1 MEAKTQADKQRAAS
15 MACGL
20 SVRPSTGA
28 LRMKTPFGLEPTPN
42 YWEIVSDDY
51 PTSGFSISGYI
62 HDDDARVLAAAR
74 DLVEALKGVMPAL
87 RDAADTMTAHGRK
100 ASASELEANIRIARA
115 ALSKAGV

>member
-1 MEAKTQADKQRAAS
+1 MTAGNAKYTPGPLAIWGKQAKTEIGGFTVIGKADQTGGCTAYV
-15 MACGL
+15 CG
-20 SVRPSTGA
+20 T
-28 LRMKTPFGLEPTPN
+28 
-42 YWEIVSDDY
+42 
-51 PTSGFSISGYI
+51 
-62 HDDDARVLAAAR
+62 HDAQLYAAAP